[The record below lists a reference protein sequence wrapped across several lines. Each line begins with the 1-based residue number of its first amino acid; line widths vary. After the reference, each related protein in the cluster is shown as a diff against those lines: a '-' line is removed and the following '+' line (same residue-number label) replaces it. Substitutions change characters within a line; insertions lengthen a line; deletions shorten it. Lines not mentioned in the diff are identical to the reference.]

1 MEYVRNGSLF
11 SKMKANFQPG
21 TIWRYFRDM
30 LSGLHYCKNSEFKN
44 DIVHEGACVIHRDIK
59 PENMLIDEND
69 KLKISDFGVSHIIEN
84 GSDEIQSTAGSNYY
98 FAPEICDG
106 NTYKGK
112 KSDIWA
118 LGVTLYQMVFRKYPY
133 KASNIP

>member
-1 MEYVRNGSLF
+1 
-11 SKMKANFQPG
+11 
-21 TIWRYFRDM
+21 M
-30 LSGLHYCKNSEFKN
+30 LSGLHYCKKN
-44 DIVHEGACVIHRDIK
+44 QELKDYIVHEGACVIHRDIK

-84 GSDEIQSTAGSNYY
+84 GSDEIQTTAGSNYY

-118 LGVTLYQMVFRKYPY
+118 LGVTLYQMVYRKYPY
-133 KASNIP
+133 KASNIPQLYSKILNEE